1 MTWGAFGL
9 VLIGVLLNAAAQFLL
24 KAGVNSVGVIE
35 LKFNVLV
42 RSGLQLAV
50 NPYILGGLSCYVVSV
65 VVWLLALS
73 RVQVSIAYP
82 MLSIGYIVTALAAYF
97 FLGETMNPVRW
108 AGVAVIIIG
117 VVLITWK

>member
-1 MTWGAFGL
+1 MTWTAFIL

-24 KAGVNSVGVIE
+24 KAGVNSVGVIA
-35 LKFNVLV
+35 LNLNTML
-42 RSGLQLAV
+42 RSGLQLAI
-50 NPYILGGLSCYVVSV
+50 NPYVLGGLSCYVVSV

-97 FLGETMNPVRW
+97 FLGETMTPIRW
-108 AGVAVIIIG
+108 AGVVVIIVG